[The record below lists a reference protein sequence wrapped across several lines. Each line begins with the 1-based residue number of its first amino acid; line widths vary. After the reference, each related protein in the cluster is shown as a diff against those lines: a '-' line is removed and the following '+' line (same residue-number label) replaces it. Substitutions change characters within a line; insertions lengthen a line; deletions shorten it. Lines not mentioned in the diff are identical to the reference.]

1 MKAYGKRHLASSICD
16 VRGPSLQWLFV
27 FIPFGDL
34 PQDDITADLSRPRS
48 RQHGHDHCVPH
59 LTMERM
65 IGRTF
70 YKRLRLLNGRSET
83 VTTRF
88 ELDEATGQ
96 LVEHITMQTHDARWQ
111 AIAGHA
117 ARAPRRSSR

>member
-1 MKAYGKRHLASSICD
+1 
-16 VRGPSLQWLFV
+16 
-27 FIPFGDL
+27 
-34 PQDDITADLSRPRS
+34 
-48 RQHGHDHCVPH
+48 
-59 LTMERM
+59 MERR

-96 LVEHITMQTHDARWQ
+96 LVEHVTMQTHDARWHGTR
-111 AIAGHA
+111 AHP
-117 ARAPRRSSR
+117 ARAPWRTSR

>member
-1 MKAYGKRHLASSICD
+1 
-16 VRGPSLQWLFV
+16 
-27 FIPFGDL
+27 
-34 PQDDITADLSRPRS
+34 
-48 RQHGHDHCVPH
+48 
-59 LTMERM
+59 MERR

-96 LVEHITMQTHDARWQ
+96 LVEHVTMQTHDRQ
-111 AIAGHA
+111 LQGTPEHA
-117 ARAPRRSSR
+117 ARTPWRTSR

>member
-1 MKAYGKRHLASSICD
+1 
-16 VRGPSLQWLFV
+16 
-27 FIPFGDL
+27 
-34 PQDDITADLSRPRS
+34 
-48 RQHGHDHCVPH
+48 
-59 LTMERM
+59 MERR

-96 LVEHITMQTHDARWQ
+96 LVEHVTMQTHDRLQ
-111 AIAGHA
+111 GTPGHA
-117 ARAPRRSSR
+117 ARTPWRTSR